1 MIEFIFQNPIISALV
16 ALAGLG
22 LIFGALLGFAAE
34 KFKIEG
40 DPVIDQI
47 DSLLPQTQCGQC
59 GFPGCRP
66 YAESIAD
73 GDSINKCPSRRSVYN

>member
-47 DSLLPQTQCGQC
+47 DSLLPQTQCG
-59 GFPGCRP
+59 
-66 YAESIAD
+66 
-73 GDSINKCPSRRSVYN
+73 